1 MIQNPATS
9 PFEIKNIRLFIYFR
23 LFFNCRLYYPVF
35 TILFLDFGLTIEQ
48 FALLNVAWAAS
59 IVLLE
64 VPSGA
69 LADIIGRKS
78 LLIFAGALMVV
89 EMLLLCLAPKGR
101 PGVLFLFFLANRIFS
116 GTAEAAASGADEALA
131 YDSLKA
137 EGQISDWGRV
147 LEKQMRV
154 RAMGFIIAMTLG
166 AAVYDPVWMQKVV
179 HWVGLNATI
188 TQDLTLR
195 FPLYLTLI
203 VAIVALITTLQMRE
217 VSDSEDKQCDESDNK
232 RCGISIVEAFKLV
245 LQAGSWI
252 LQTPFALVIILTGLV
267 FDNCIRMVMTL
278 TSQYYRLIHLP
289 EATFGLIGSAM
300 AVLGLFIPRIA
311 LKLAQKRTP
320 FFNFGVIS
328 ILAFLGLLGVT
339 LFLPYI
345 GIIPMVFLFSVMFLL
360 GFFQSDYLN
369 RITHSK
375 QRATVLSFNA
385 LSQNLAYGIFG
396 ILYSIL
402 VATLRSDMTISD
414 PQGAGQALDNLVFIK
429 SMEWFPWYFLITWA
443 VLVILARHRLRGTDA
458 NRPQKAV

>member
-1 MIQNPATS
+1 VIQNRTNS
-9 PFEIKNIRLFIYFR
+9 PFSIKNIRLFIYFR

-48 FALLNVAWAAS
+48 FALLNVVWAAS
-59 IVLLE
+59 IVFLE

-89 EMLLLCLAPKGR
+89 EMMLLCLAPKGN
-101 PGVLFLFFLANRIFS
+101 PGVLFLFFLANRLCS

-137 EGQISDWGRV
+137 EGQISEWGRV

-154 RAMGFIIAMTLG
+154 RSMGFIIAMTLG
-166 AAVYDPVWMQKVV
+166 AAIYDPVWMQKVV
-179 HWVGLNATI
+179 NWVGLNTTI
-188 TQDLTLR
+188 TQDLTMR
-195 FPLYLTLI
+195 FPLYMTLVVAILTL
-203 VAIVALITTLQMRE
+203 ATTLQMSE
-217 VSDSEDKQCDESDNK
+217 VSDIEDKQCDESETEGCS
-232 RCGISIVEAFKLV
+232 RSIVEAFRLV
-245 LQAGSWI
+245 LRAGHWI
-252 LQTPFALVIILTGLV
+252 LQTPYALVIILTGLV

-311 LKLAQKRTP
+311 RKLAQKRTP

-328 ILAFLGLLGVT
+328 ILAFLGLLGIT
-339 LFLPYI
+339 LFLPFF

-369 RITHSK
+369 RITQSK

-402 VATLRSDMTISD
+402 VATLRSEMTISE
-414 PQGAGQALDNLVFIK
+414 PQVAGQALNNLVFIK
-429 SMEWFPWYFLITWA
+429 SIEWFPWYFVFTWA
-443 VLVILARHRLRGTDA
+443 VLCVVARRRLSGIDA
-458 NRPQKAV
+458 MRPQG

>member
-1 MIQNPATS
+1 MIQNRTNS
-9 PFEIKNIRLFIYFR
+9 PFSIKNIRLFIYFR

-48 FALLNVAWAAS
+48 FALLNVVWAAS
-59 IVLLE
+59 IVFLE

-78 LLIFAGALMVV
+78 LLVFAGALMVV
-89 EMLLLCLAPKGR
+89 EMLLLCLAPKGK
-101 PGVLFLFFLANRIFS
+101 PDVLFLFFLANRLFS

-137 EGQISDWGRV
+137 RGQISEWGRV

-166 AAVYDPVWMQKVV
+166 AAIYDPVWMQKVV
-179 HWVGLNATI
+179 HWVGLNVTI
-188 TQDLTLR
+188 TQDVTMR
-195 FPLYLTLI
+195 FPLYLTLVVSI
-203 VAIVALITTLQMRE
+203 LTLATTLQMRE
-217 VSDSEDKQCDESDNK
+217 VSDIEDKQCDESETEGCSK
-232 RCGISIVEAFKLV
+232 SIVEAFKLV
-245 LQAGSWI
+245 LRAGHWI
-252 LQTPFALVIILTGLV
+252 LQTPYALVIILTGLV

-311 LKLAQKRTP
+311 LKLAQNRTP

-328 ILAFLGLLGVT
+328 ILAFLGLLGIT
-339 LFLPYI
+339 LFLPFF

-369 RITHSK
+369 RITQSK

-402 VATLRSDMTISD
+402 VATLRSETAISD
-414 PQGAGQALDNLVFIK
+414 PQVVGQALNNLVFIK
-429 SMEWFPWYFLITWA
+429 SIEWFPWYFVVTWG
-443 VLVILARHRLRGTDA
+443 VLYVVARRRLSGVDA
-458 NRPQKAV
+458 MSPQR